1 MSNTT
6 SMPLST
12 SEVFSRVPKSS
23 AVTYSTFDRSHR
35 HLTAMDASYCY
46 PIYVDEVLPG
56 DIFSLNGRHL
66 NRLLTPIKPFMDN
79 LRARYLYFY
88 CPTRLVWKNWKAFMG
103 EKKRPDSTPK
113 QYQVPMLNT
122 GETGIE
128 VGSIFDYAGIP
139 VGVPNLEFSAIP
151 FRCMNLTYNEWLR
164 DENLGDWLQVGGTG
178 STEQELEDNEFGDS
192 DQLSN
197 YKLFRIAKP
206 HDYFTSGLPSQQL
219 GSAMSLS
226 IGSSAPVIG
235 NGNLMGLNFKNP
247 NDGSDLEV
255 YIGQN
260 EIQSSNTHAVSIFN
274 YGTYGPQVT
283 GYTGGTYVP
292 TNKHYALGLSEN
304 PDYSGLIADL
314 TNVTGFTISDFRTA
328 IQLQAL
334 KELNMRMGHRYKE
347 IIYGEFDVMVSDAT
361 LDRPEF
367 LGSYNIYFNTIPV
380 ASTAESGDNPQ
391 GNLSAFSF
399 TDNSPRH
406 GFTKAFE
413 EHGYIIGFCVVQT
426 DQTYQQGLNRMW
438 SRKNKY
444 DFYTPLLADIS
455 EQAVKMKEII
465 AQGSNVLSSDGETP
479 VDDTTFAFQE
489 AWAEYRYKPNMVT
502 GKMRSTAQGTLDV
515 WHLAAKYAPS
525 VIEGQNVGIPFN
537 DDFIRDNTRE
547 TLERVLAVKGEP
559 QIESDNYFE
568 LRSTREMP
576 IYSVP
581 AYLTGRL

>member
-1 MSNTT
+1 MVNT

-35 HLTAMDASYCY
+35 HLTAIDASYCY
-46 PIYVDEVLPG
+46 PILVDDVLPG
-56 DIFSLNGRHL
+56 DIFSLEGRHL

-79 LRARYLYFY
+79 LRARYFYFY
-88 CPTRLVWKNWKAFMG
+88 CPSRLVWNNWKAFMG

-113 QYQVPMLNT
+113 QYQVPMLNSGAT
-122 GETGIE
+122 GVE

-139 VGVPNLEFSAIP
+139 TGVPNLEFCALP
-151 FRCMNLTYNEWLR
+151 FRAMNLVYNEWLR

-206 HDYFTSGLPSQQL
+206 HDYFTSGLPQQQL

-226 IGSSAPVIG
+226 IGSMAPVKTGSPIITDSMTGMVVGRANGAVYTDGNNYALAVNQQANGYGSINAFGPAQSAGLSAPIVPR
-235 NGNLMGLNFKNP
+235 NL
-247 NDGSDLEV
+247 
-255 YIGQN
+255 Y
-260 EIQSSNTHAVSIFN
+260 
-274 YGTYGPQVT
+274 
-283 GYTGGTYVP
+283 
-292 TNKHYALGLSEN
+292 
-304 PDYSGLIADL
+304 ADL
-314 TNVTGFTISDFRTA
+314 TEVTGFTISDFRTA
-328 IQLQAL
+328 MQLQAL

-367 LGSYNIYFNTIPV
+367 LGSYSLYFNTIPV

-391 GNLSAFSF
+391 GNLSAFSY

-413 EHGYIIGFCVVQT
+413 EHGYVIGFCVVQT

-455 EQAVKMKEII
+455 EQSVKMKEIL
-465 AQGSNVLSSDGETP
+465 AQGSDVMSSDGTTP
-479 VDDTTFAFQE
+479 VDETTFTFQE
-489 AWAEYRYKPNMVT
+489 AWAEYRYKPNMVS

-559 QIESDNYFE
+559 QIESDNYFN
-568 LRSTREMP
+568 LRCTREMP